1 MRLFRQRSTDKV
13 WEMFTASDISSD
25 IVLAKPESG
34 VKQTQMDECARKR
47 QIDWG
52 QTVARNV
59 PFFIGDS

>member
-1 MRLFRQRSTDKV
+1 
-13 WEMFTASDISSD
+13 MFTASDISSD